1 MELLFWGGIII
12 TVCTVILA
20 AIYFTLSHL
29 RWIRMNAQMDEEYGK
44 KEK

>member
-1 MELLFWGGIII
+1 MELLFWGGIAI

-20 AIYFTLSHL
+20 MIYFTISHI
-29 RWIRMNAQMDEEYGK
+29 RWIHMNIQLDEEYGK